1 MLKLDGIFR
10 MINKNILSKGG
21 SMMKKLFFTL
31 SVLVMIAAMIC
42 LHGVAVQAQET
53 AEVQDAAEV
62 QEMGEVQETAEAQE
76 MAEPEKTA
84 SLQETDLKPMV
95 NVSEMAI
102 CKDIVN
108 REPEGAGESFDAYVG
123 TLYCFTRIV
132 GAKDPIEVAH
142 VWYYGDTERAT
153 VNLSVRSSSWRT
165 YSSKIIQS
173 SEVGEWR
180 VDVVGPEGE
189 VLKSQSFNI
198 TQ

>member
-1 MLKLDGIFR
+1 
-10 MINKNILSKGG
+10 
-21 SMMKKLFFTL
+21 MKKLFFTL
-31 SVLVMIAAMIC
+31 SVLVVIAAMIC
-42 LHGVAVQAQET
+42 LHGIAVQAQET

-62 QEMGEVQETAEAQE
+62 QETAEVKE

-84 SLQETDLKPMV
+84 SLQETTLKPMV
-95 NVSEMAI
+95 NVSEIAI

-108 REPEGAGESFDAYVG
+108 REPEGAGESFEASVG

-173 SEVGEWR
+173 SEVGEWH
-180 VDVVGPEGE
+180 VDVLGPEGE